1 MTSMANET
9 AFAGQKLSID
19 WRALADRHETIAL
32 ELAQHMDGGSI
43 EKAARHF
50 TIANALRAKAAR

>member
-1 MTSMANET
+1 MANKEASADHFLT
-9 AFAGQKLSID
+9 SD
-19 WRALADRHETIAL
+19 WLALADRHEAMAL
-32 ELAQHMDGGSI
+32 DFAQHMDGGSL

>member
-1 MTSMANET
+1 MAEI
-9 AFAGQKLSID
+9 AFTGTPGIRPD
-19 WRALADRHETIAL
+19 WLALADRHEAMAL
-32 ELAQHMDGGSI
+32 EFAQHMDGGSI